1 MSNNKSNVYNTK
13 LFKRLLTY
21 VRSYNRIF
29 ITSIFSVIGL
39 SVFGALR
46 PVILE
51 KIVDENLTQYS
62 YDFFAQYIL
71 IMILLLV
78 LEVFSN
84 YSFIY
89 NAGLLG
95 QSVVKDIRVKLFNH
109 IQNFKMKYYDKSSVG
124 ILITRTVT
132 DMERIADI
140 FGQGLFMILSDIL
153 KMLIVAIVMISMNRE
168 LSLIVFISLPFI
180 LLATKIFQKYMKS
193 AFDEVRNEVANLN
206 SFVQER
212 VTGINVLQLFAR
224 EKVESEKFKQ
234 INERHKKAWLK
245 TVWYNSI
252 FFPVAEIFSSL
263 TLGLVVW
270 YGGMNTVLEN
280 TASLGELTAF
290 IMMIPMLF
298 RPLYQ
303 IANKFN
309 TLLMGMVA
317 AERVF
322 KILDTES
329 SINDDGKKTATKIKG
344 KIRYENIN
352 FSYNETEKVIENF
365 NLEIKAGTTNA
376 IVGATGSGKSTIIKL
391 LNRFYNLNN
400 GAIYIDDIN
409 IEEYKVSS
417 LRKNIGFVSQDVHL
431 FSDTILNNITLKN
444 TDIPFLRVK
453 NAAKEIEIDE
463 FISSLPEGYN
473 YNVRERGAGISTGQ
487 RQLISFLRAY
497 LKDPQILVL
506 DEATSSIDTDS
517 ELLIQNAI
525 EKITKNRTS
534 IIIAHRLSTIMKADN
549 IIVMDKGKIVEQG
562 THSGLITNKDGF
574 YKKLYDAQLK
584 KEGSLIID

>member
-1 MSNNKSNVYNTK
+1 MSKKVNIYNIS
-13 LFKRLLTY
+13 LFNRLLGY
-21 VRSYNRIF
+21 VKSYKDIF
-29 ITSIFSVIGL
+29 IISIFSVFGL
-39 SVFGALR
+39 SIFGALR
-46 PVILE
+46 PVVLE

-62 YDFFAQYIL
+62 FDFFFQYVL
-71 IMILLLV
+71 IMVLLLIFEV
-78 LEVFSN
+78 LSN
-84 YSFIY
+84 YSFIF

-109 IQNFKMKYYDKSSVG
+109 IQAFKMKYYDKSSVG
-124 ILITRTVT
+124 ILITRAVT

-140 FGQGLFMILSDIL
+140 FGQGLFMILSDLL
-153 KMLIVAIVMISMNRE
+153 KMLIVALVMITMNWE

-180 LLATKIFQKYMKS
+180 LLATKIFQKYMKL

-212 VTGINVLQLFAR
+212 VTGINILQLFAR
-224 EKVESEKFKQ
+224 EKIEFEKFKK
-234 INERHKKAWLK
+234 INERHKNAWLK

-270 YGGMNTVLEN
+270 YGGMNTILDN

-298 RPLYQ
+298 RPLNQ

-322 KILDTES
+322 NILDTES
-329 SINDDGKKTATKIKG
+329 SIQDNGLETADNIKG
-344 KIRYENIN
+344 KISYKNVD
-352 FSYNETEKVIENF
+352 FSYNPEEKVIKNF
-365 NLEIKAGTTNA
+365 NLEIQPGSTNA

-391 LNRFYNLNN
+391 LNRFYDLDQ
-400 GAIYIDDIN
+400 GEIYIDDVN
-409 IEEYKVSS
+409 VNEYSISS

-444 TDIPFLRVK
+444 NKIPFLRVK
-453 NAAKEIEIDE
+453 DAAKEIEIDD

-473 YNVRERGAGISTGQ
+473 YNVRERGISLSTGQ

-497 LKDPQILVL
+497 IKNPQILVL

-525 EKITKNRTS
+525 DQITKNRTS

-549 IIVMDKGKIVEQG
+549 IIVMDKGKIVESG
-562 THSGLITNKDGF
+562 THRELVINEDGH

-584 KEGSLIID
+584 KEAVLIKN

>member
-1 MSNNKSNVYNTK
+1 MSSKTNVYNFK
-13 LFKRLLTY
+13 LFKRLLNY
-21 VRSYNRIF
+21 IKSYRYIF
-29 ITSIFSVIGL
+29 IISIISVFGL
-39 SVFGALR
+39 SIFGALR

-51 KIVDENLTQYS
+51 KIVDENLTAS
-62 YDFFAQYIL
+62 NYDFFLEYII
-71 IMILLLV
+71 IMVTLLV
-78 LEVFSN
+78 LEVASN
-84 YSFIY
+84 YSFIF

-95 QSVVKDIRVKLFNH
+95 QSVVKDIRVKLFDH
-109 IQNFKMKYYDKSSVG
+109 IQDFKMKYYDKSSVG

-140 FGQGLFMILSDIL
+140 FGQGLFMIISDIL
-153 KMLIVAIVMISMNRE
+153 KMLIVAIVMIYMNWE

-180 LLATKIFQKYMKS
+180 LLATKIFQKYMKL

-212 VTGINVLQLFAR
+212 VTGMNVLQLFAR
-224 EKVESEKFKQ
+224 EKIELEKFKQ

-270 YGGMNTVLEN
+270 YGGMNTILDN
-280 TASLGELTAF
+280 TASIGELTAF

-298 RPLYQ
+298 RPLNQ

-322 KILDTES
+322 NILDTDS
-329 SINDDGKKTATKIKG
+329 LILDRGSKNADRINGKIK
-344 KIRYENIN
+344 YENVN
-352 FSYNETEKVIENF
+352 FSYNQGEKIIEDLNV
-365 NLEIKAGTTNA
+365 EINPGSKNA

-391 LNRFYNLNN
+391 LNRFYELDS
-400 GAIYIDDIN
+400 GTIYIDNIN
-409 IEEYKVSS
+409 IKDYSISS
-417 LRKNIGFVSQDVHL
+417 LRRNIAFVSQDVHL
-431 FSDTILNNITLKN
+431 FSDTILNNITLQN
-444 TDIPFLRVK
+444 NNISFLRVK
-453 NAAKEIEIDE
+453 DAAKDIEIDD
-463 FISSLPEGYN
+463 FISSLPNGYN
-473 YNVRERGAGISTGQ
+473 YNVKERGVGLSTGQ

-497 LKDPQILVL
+497 IKNPQILVL

-517 ELLIQNAI
+517 ELLIQKAI
-525 EKITKNRTS
+525 EKITENRTS

-549 IIVMDKGKIVEQG
+549 IIVMDGGKIVETG
-562 THSGLITNKDGF
+562 THDNLLKNINGH
-574 YKKLYDAQLK
+574 YQKLYQAQLK
-584 KEGSLIID
+584 KESKYILN

>member
-1 MSNNKSNVYNTK
+1 MSNKSNVYNIE
-13 LFKRLLTY
+13 LFKRLLAY
-21 VRSYNRIF
+21 VRFYNKIF
-29 ITSIFSVIGL
+29 IISISSVFGL

-46 PVILE
+46 PVVLE
-51 KIVDENLTQYS
+51 KIVDENLTQYN
-62 YDFFAQYIL
+62 YDFFPQYIL
-71 IMILLLV
+71 IMVLLLI
-78 LEVFSN
+78 LEVFCN

-153 KMLIVAIVMISMNRE
+153 KMLIVAIVMINMNWE

-224 EKVESEKFKQ
+224 EKVEYEKFKK

-329 SINDDGKKTATKIKG
+329 SINDIGIKIADSIKG
-344 KIRYENIN
+344 KIIYKNVY
-352 FSYNETEKVIENF
+352 FSYNKSEKVIENF
-365 NLEIKAGTTNA
+365 NLEIHAGTTNA

-391 LNRFYNLNN
+391 LNRFYNLDK
-400 GAIYIDDIN
+400 GSIYIDDIN
-409 IEEYKVSS
+409 IDEYKISS

-444 TDIPFLRVK
+444 IDIPFLRVK
-453 NAAKEIEIDE
+453 NAAKEIQIDE
-463 FISSLPEGYN
+463 FISGLPEGYN

-497 LKDPQILVL
+497 IKDPQILVL

-562 THSGLITNKDGF
+562 THSSLIVNKDGF

-584 KEGSLIID
+584 KEGSLITS

>member
-1 MSNNKSNVYNTK
+1 MSSKTKVYNFK
-13 LFKRLLTY
+13 LFKRLLNY
-21 VRSYNRIF
+21 IKSYRQIF
-29 ITSIFSVIGL
+29 VISIISVFGL

-46 PVILE
+46 PVVLE
-51 KIVDENLTQYS
+51 KIVDENLTS
-62 YDFFAQYIL
+62 SNYDFFLEYIIL
-71 IMILLLV
+71 MITLLV
-78 LEVFSN
+78 LEVVSN
-84 YSFIY
+84 YSFIF

-95 QSVVKDIRVKLFNH
+95 QSVVKDIRVKLFDH
-109 IQNFKMKYYDKSSVG
+109 IQDFKMKYYDKSSVG

-140 FGQGLFMILSDIL
+140 FGQGLFMIISDIL
-153 KMLIVAIVMISMNRE
+153 KMLIVAIVMIYMNWE
-168 LSLIVFISLPFI
+168 LSLIVFLSLPFI
-180 LLATKIFQKYMKS
+180 LLATKIFQKYMKL

-212 VTGINVLQLFAR
+212 VTGMNVLQLFAR
-224 EKVESEKFKQ
+224 EKIELEKFKK

-270 YGGMNTVLEN
+270 YGGMNTVLDN
-280 TASLGELTAF
+280 TASIGQLTAF

-298 RPLYQ
+298 RPLNQ

-322 KILDTES
+322 NILDTDSLIQDRGTKNADTIE
-329 SINDDGKKTATKIKG
+329 GKIK
-344 KIRYENIN
+344 YENVN
-352 FSYNETEKVIENF
+352 FSYNKREKIIEDLT
-365 NLEIKAGTTNA
+365 LEINPGSKNA

-391 LNRFYNLNN
+391 LNRFYELDS
-400 GAIYIDDIN
+400 GSIYIDNIN
-409 IEEYKVSS
+409 IRDYSISS
-417 LRKNIGFVSQDVHL
+417 LRRNIAFVSQDVHL
-431 FSDTILNNITLKN
+431 FSDTILNNITLQN
-444 TDIPFLRVK
+444 NNISFLRVK
-453 NAAKEIEIDE
+453 DAAKDIKIDD
-463 FISSLPEGYN
+463 FISSLPNGYN
-473 YNVRERGAGISTGQ
+473 YNVKERGVGLSTGQ

-497 LKDPQILVL
+497 IKNPQILVL

-549 IIVMDKGKIVEQG
+549 IIVMDRGKIVETG
-562 THSGLITNKDGF
+562 THEDLLKNINGR
-574 YKKLYDAQLK
+574 YQKLYEAQLR
-584 KEGSLIID
+584 KENNYILD

>member
-1 MSNNKSNVYNTK
+1 MSSKTNVYNFK
-13 LFKRLLTY
+13 LFKRLLNY
-21 VRSYNRIF
+21 IKSYRYIF
-29 ITSIFSVIGL
+29 IISIISVFGL
-39 SVFGALR
+39 SIFGALR

-51 KIVDENLTQYS
+51 KIVDENLTAS
-62 YDFFAQYIL
+62 NYDFFLEYII
-71 IMILLLV
+71 IMVTLLV
-78 LEVFSN
+78 LEVASN
-84 YSFIY
+84 YSFIF

-95 QSVVKDIRVKLFNH
+95 QSVVKDIRVKLFDH
-109 IQNFKMKYYDKSSVG
+109 IQDFKMKYYDKSSVG

-140 FGQGLFMILSDIL
+140 FGQGLFMIISDIL
-153 KMLIVAIVMISMNRE
+153 KMLIVAIVMIYMNWE

-180 LLATKIFQKYMKS
+180 LLATKIFQKYMKL

-212 VTGINVLQLFAR
+212 VTGMNVLQLFAR
-224 EKVESEKFKQ
+224 EKIELEKFKQ

-270 YGGMNTVLEN
+270 YGGMNTILDN
-280 TASLGELTAF
+280 TASIGELTAF

-298 RPLYQ
+298 RPLNQ

-322 KILDTES
+322 NILDTDS
-329 SINDDGKKTATKIKG
+329 LILDRGSKNADRINGKIK
-344 KIRYENIN
+344 YENVN
-352 FSYNETEKVIENF
+352 FSYNQGEKIIEDLNV
-365 NLEIKAGTTNA
+365 EINPGSKNA

-391 LNRFYNLNN
+391 LNRFYELDS
-400 GAIYIDDIN
+400 GSIYIDNIN
-409 IEEYKVSS
+409 IKDYSISS
-417 LRKNIGFVSQDVHL
+417 LRRNIAFVSQDVHL
-431 FSDTILNNITLKN
+431 FSDTILNNITLQN
-444 TDIPFLRVK
+444 NNISFLRVK
-453 NAAKEIEIDE
+453 DAAKDIEIDD
-463 FISSLPEGYN
+463 FISSLPNGYN
-473 YNVRERGAGISTGQ
+473 YNVKERGVGLSTGQ

-497 LKDPQILVL
+497 IKNPQILVL

-517 ELLIQNAI
+517 ELLIQKAI
-525 EKITKNRTS
+525 EKITENRTS

-549 IIVMDKGKIVEQG
+549 IIVMDGGKIVETG
-562 THSGLITNKDGF
+562 THDDLLKNINGH
-574 YKKLYDAQLK
+574 YQKLYQAQLK
-584 KEGSLIID
+584 KENKYILN

>member
-1 MSNNKSNVYNTK
+1 MSSKTKVYNFK
-13 LFKRLLTY
+13 LFKRLLKY
-21 VRSYNRIF
+21 IKSYRYIF
-29 ITSIFSVIGL
+29 VISIISVFGL

-46 PVILE
+46 PVVLE
-51 KIVDENLTQYS
+51 KIVDENLTAS
-62 YDFFAQYIL
+62 NYDFFLEYI
-71 IMILLLV
+71 ILMVALLV
-78 LEVFSN
+78 LEVASN
-84 YSFIY
+84 YSFIF

-95 QSVVKDIRVKLFNH
+95 QSVVKDIRVKLFDH
-109 IQNFKMKYYDKSSVG
+109 IQDFKMKYYDKSSVG

-140 FGQGLFMILSDIL
+140 FGQGLFMIISDIL
-153 KMLIVAIVMISMNRE
+153 KMLIVAIVMIYMNWE
-168 LSLIVFISLPFI
+168 LSLIVFLSLPFI
-180 LLATKIFQKYMKS
+180 LLATKIFQKYMKL

-212 VTGINVLQLFAR
+212 VTGMNVLQLFAR
-224 EKVESEKFKQ
+224 EKIELEKFKQ

-270 YGGMNTVLEN
+270 YGGMNTILDN
-280 TASLGELTAF
+280 TASIGELTAF

-298 RPLYQ
+298 RPLNQ

-322 KILDTES
+322 NILDTDS
-329 SINDDGKKTATKIKG
+329 VIQDRGSKNADIIDGKIK
-344 KIRYENIN
+344 YENVN
-352 FSYNETEKVIENF
+352 FSYNEGEKIIEDL
-365 NLEIKAGTTNA
+365 NLEINPGSKNA

-391 LNRFYNLNN
+391 LNRFYELDS
-400 GAIYIDDIN
+400 GSIYIDNIN
-409 IEEYKVSS
+409 IKDYSISS
-417 LRKNIGFVSQDVHL
+417 LRRNIAFVSQDVHL
-431 FSDTILNNITLKN
+431 FSDTILNNITLQN
-444 TDIPFLRVK
+444 NNISFLRVK
-453 NAAKEIEIDE
+453 DAAKEIEIDD
-463 FISSLPEGYN
+463 FISSLPNGYN
-473 YNVRERGAGISTGQ
+473 YNVKERGVGLSTGQ

-497 LKDPQILVL
+497 IKNPQILVL

-517 ELLIQNAI
+517 ELLIQKAI

-534 IIIAHRLSTIMKADN
+534 IIIAHRLSTIIKADN
-549 IIVMDKGKIVEQG
+549 IIVMDGGKIVETG
-562 THSGLITNKDGF
+562 THDDLLKNINGH
-574 YKKLYDAQLK
+574 YQKLYQAQLK
-584 KEGSLIID
+584 KENEYILI

>member
-1 MSNNKSNVYNTK
+1 MSNKTNVYNIE

-21 VRSYNRIF
+21 VRFYNKIF
-29 ITSIFSVIGL
+29 IISIFSVFGL

-46 PVILE
+46 PVVLE
-51 KIVDENLTQYS
+51 KIVDENLTQYN
-62 YDFFAQYIL
+62 YDFFLQYIL
-71 IMILLLV
+71 IMVLLLI
-78 LEVFSN
+78 LEVLCN

-153 KMLIVAIVMISMNRE
+153 KMLIVSIVMINMNWE

-224 EKVESEKFKQ
+224 EKVEYEKFKK

-329 SINDDGKKTATKIKG
+329 SINDIGVKIADGIKG
-344 KIRYENIN
+344 EIRYKNVC
-352 FSYNETEKVIENF
+352 FSYNKSEKVIENF
-365 NLEIKAGTTNA
+365 NLEIQAGTTNA

-391 LNRFYNLNN
+391 LNRFYNLDKGN
-400 GAIYIDDIN
+400 IYIDDIN
-409 IEEYKVSS
+409 IEEYKISS
-417 LRKNIGFVSQDVHL
+417 LRKNIAFVSQDVHL

-444 TDIPFLRVK
+444 MDIPFLRVK
-453 NAAKEIEIDE
+453 NAAKEIQIDG
-463 FISSLPEGYN
+463 FISALPEGYN

-497 LKDPQILVL
+497 IKDPQILIL

-549 IIVMDKGKIVEQG
+549 IIVMDKGKIIEQG
-562 THSGLITNKDGF
+562 THSSLIVNKDGF

-584 KEGSLIID
+584 KEGSLITN

>member
-1 MSNNKSNVYNTK
+1 MESKTNVYNFK
-13 LFKRLLTY
+13 LFKRLLAY
-21 VRSYNRIF
+21 VKSYRSVF
-29 ITSIFSVIGL
+29 VFSVISVFGL
-39 SVFGALR
+39 SIFGALR

-51 KIVDENLTQYS
+51 KIVDENLTAS
-62 YDFFAQYIL
+62 NYDFFAEYII
-71 IMILLLV
+71 IMISLLV
-78 LEVFSN
+78 FEVISN
-84 YSFIY
+84 YSFIF
-89 NAGLLG
+89 NTGMLG
-95 QSVVKDIRVKLFNH
+95 QSVVKDIRVQLFNH
-109 IQNFKMKYYDKSSVG
+109 IQHFKMKYYDQSSVG

-153 KMLIVAIVMISMNRE
+153 KMLIVAFVMIYMNWE

-180 LLATKIFQKYMKS
+180 LLATKIFQKYMKL

-212 VTGINVLQLFAR
+212 VTGMNVLQLFAR
-224 EKVESEKFKQ
+224 EKLEYNKFKK

-270 YGGMNTVLEN
+270 YGGMNTVLDN
-280 TASLGELTAF
+280 TASIGQLTAF

-298 RPLYQ
+298 RPLNQ

-329 SINDDGKKTATKIKG
+329 SIQDLGSKSADNIKG
-344 KIRYENIN
+344 KIRYENVN
-352 FSYNETEKVIENF
+352 FSYKKGEQVIDDF
-365 NLEIKAGTTNA
+365 DIEIKSGSTNA

-391 LNRFYNLNN
+391 LNRFYDLDD
-400 GAIYIDDIN
+400 GFIYIDDIK
-409 IEEYKVSS
+409 IEDYSISS
-417 LRKNIGFVSQDVHL
+417 LRRNIGFVSQDVHL
-431 FSDTILNNITLKN
+431 FSDSILNNITLKN
-444 TDIPFLRVK
+444 TNVSFLRVK
-453 NAAKEIEIDE
+453 EAAKEIELDD
-463 FISSLPEGYN
+463 FISSLPDGYN
-473 YNVRERGAGISTGQ
+473 YNVRERGVSLSTGQ

-497 LKDPQILVL
+497 IKNPQILVL

-517 ELLIQNAI
+517 ELLIQKAI
-525 EKITKNRTS
+525 DKITKNRTS

-549 IIVMDKGKIVEQG
+549 IIVMDKGQIVEVG
-562 THSGLITNKDGF
+562 KHDELLKNKKGF
-574 YKKLYDAQLK
+574 YNKLYEAQLK
-584 KEGSLIID
+584 KEIIEFA

>member
-1 MSNNKSNVYNTK
+1 MTNKTKVYNIE
-13 LFKRLLTY
+13 LFKRLLEY
-21 VRSYNRIF
+21 VKSYNNIF
-29 ITSIFSVIGL
+29 IVSVFSVVGL

-46 PVILE
+46 PVVLK
-51 KIVDENLTQYS
+51 KIVDENLTQSS
-62 YDFFAQYIL
+62 YDFFLEYIL
-71 IMILLLV
+71 LMALLLV
-78 LEVFSN
+78 MEVLSN

-89 NAGLLG
+89 NAGFLG

-109 IQNFKMKYYDKSSVG
+109 IQKFKMKYYDKSSVG
-124 ILITRTVT
+124 ILITRAVT

-153 KMLIVAIVMISMNRE
+153 KMLIVAIVMITMNWE
-168 LSLIVFISLPFI
+168 LSIIVFISLPFI
-180 LLATKIFQKYMKS
+180 LLATKVFQKYMKL

-212 VTGINVLQLFAR
+212 VTGINILQLFAR
-224 EKVESEKFKQ
+224 EKVEYEKFKL

-270 YGGMNTVLEN
+270 YGGMNTVLDN

-298 RPLYQ
+298 RPLNQ

-329 SINDDGKKTATKIKG
+329 KIKDNGLKIADNIMG
-344 KIRYENIN
+344 KIKYENVH
-352 FSYNETEKVIENF
+352 FSYNSSEKVIEDF

-391 LNRFYNLNN
+391 LNRFYEINE
-400 GAIYIDDIN
+400 GEIYIDDIN
-409 IEEYKVSS
+409 IKNYKISS

-431 FSDTILNNITLKN
+431 FSDSILNNITLKN
-444 TDIPFLRVK
+444 SKIPFLRVK
-453 NAAKEIEIDE
+453 NAAKEIQIDD

-473 YNVRERGAGISTGQ
+473 YNVRERGVGISTGQ
-487 RQLISFLRAY
+487 RQLISFLRAFI
-497 LKDPQILVL
+497 KNPQILVL

-525 EKITKNRTS
+525 EKITKDRTS
-534 IIIAHRLSTIMKADN
+534 IIIAHRLSTIIKADN
-549 IIVMDKGKIVEQG
+549 IIVMDKGKIVECG
-562 THSGLITNKDGF
+562 KHSDLIIDKNGY

-584 KEGSLIID
+584 KERSALVN

>member
-1 MSNNKSNVYNTK
+1 MSSKTKVYNFK
-13 LFKRLLTY
+13 LFKRLLNY
-21 VRSYNRIF
+21 IKSYRYIF
-29 ITSIFSVIGL
+29 VISIISVFGL

-46 PVILE
+46 PVVLE
-51 KIVDENLTQYS
+51 KIVDENLTS
-62 YDFFAQYIL
+62 SNYDFFLEYIIL
-71 IMILLLV
+71 MIILLV
-78 LEVFSN
+78 LEVISN
-84 YSFIY
+84 YSFIF

-95 QSVVKDIRVKLFNH
+95 QSVVKDIRVKLFDH
-109 IQNFKMKYYDKSSVG
+109 IQDFKMKYYDKSSVG

-140 FGQGLFMILSDIL
+140 FGQGLFMIISDVL
-153 KMLIVAIVMISMNRE
+153 KMLIVAIVMIYMNWE
-168 LSLIVFISLPFI
+168 LSLIVFLSLPFI
-180 LLATKIFQKYMKS
+180 LLATKIFQKYMKL

-212 VTGINVLQLFAR
+212 VTGMNVLQLFAR
-224 EKVESEKFKQ
+224 EKIELEKFKK

-270 YGGMNTVLEN
+270 YGGMNTVLDN
-280 TASLGELTAF
+280 TASIGQLTAF

-298 RPLYQ
+298 RPLNQ

-322 KILDTES
+322 NILDTDSLIQDRGTKNADTIE
-329 SINDDGKKTATKIKG
+329 GKIK
-344 KIRYENIN
+344 YENVN
-352 FSYNETEKVIENF
+352 FSYNKREKIIEDLT
-365 NLEIKAGTTNA
+365 LEINPGSKNA

-391 LNRFYNLNN
+391 LNRFYELDS
-400 GAIYIDDIN
+400 GSIYIDNIN
-409 IEEYKVSS
+409 IRDYSISS
-417 LRKNIGFVSQDVHL
+417 LRRNIAFVSQDVHL
-431 FSDTILNNITLKN
+431 FSDTILNNITLQN
-444 TDIPFLRVK
+444 NNISFLRVK
-453 NAAKEIEIDE
+453 DAAKDIQIDD
-463 FISSLPEGYN
+463 FISSLPNGYN
-473 YNVRERGAGISTGQ
+473 YDVKERGVGLSTGQ

-497 LKDPQILVL
+497 IKNPQILVL

-549 IIVMDKGKIVEQG
+549 IIVMDRGKIVETG
-562 THSGLITNKDGF
+562 THEDLLKNINGR
-574 YKKLYDAQLK
+574 YQKLYKAQLR
-584 KEGSLIID
+584 KENNYILD

>member
-1 MSNNKSNVYNTK
+1 MKSKTNVYNFK
-13 LFKRLLTY
+13 LFKRLLAY
-21 VRSYNRIF
+21 VKSYRSVF
-29 ITSIFSVIGL
+29 VFSVISVFGL
-39 SVFGALR
+39 SIFGALR

-51 KIVDENLTQYS
+51 KIVDENLTAS
-62 YDFFAQYIL
+62 NYDFFAEYII
-71 IMILLLV
+71 IMISLLV
-78 LEVFSN
+78 FEVISN
-84 YSFIY
+84 YSFIF
-89 NAGLLG
+89 NTGMLG
-95 QSVVKDIRVKLFNH
+95 QSVVKDIRVQLFNH
-109 IQNFKMKYYDKSSVG
+109 IQHFKMKYYDQSSVG

-153 KMLIVAIVMISMNRE
+153 KMLIVAFVMIYMNWE

-180 LLATKIFQKYMKS
+180 LLATKIFQKYMKL

-212 VTGINVLQLFAR
+212 VTGMNVLQLFAR
-224 EKVESEKFKQ
+224 EKLEYNKFKK

-270 YGGMNTVLEN
+270 YGGMNTVLDN
-280 TASLGELTAF
+280 TASIGQLTAF

-298 RPLYQ
+298 RPLNQ

-322 KILDTES
+322 KILDTDS
-329 SINDDGKKTATKIKG
+329 SIEDLGSKSADNIKG
-344 KIRYENIN
+344 KIRYESVN
-352 FSYNETEKVIENF
+352 FSYKKGEQVIDDF
-365 NLEIKAGTTNA
+365 DIEIKSGSTNA

-391 LNRFYNLNN
+391 LNRFYDLDD
-400 GAIYIDDIN
+400 GFIYIDDIK
-409 IEEYKVSS
+409 IEDYSISS
-417 LRKNIGFVSQDVHL
+417 LRRNIGFVSQDVHL
-431 FSDTILNNITLKN
+431 FSDSILNNITLKN
-444 TDIPFLRVK
+444 TNVSFLRVK
-453 NAAKEIEIDE
+453 EAAKEIELDD
-463 FISSLPEGYN
+463 FISSLPDGYN
-473 YNVRERGAGISTGQ
+473 YNVRERGVSLSTGQ

-497 LKDPQILVL
+497 IKNPQILVL

-517 ELLIQNAI
+517 ELLIQKAI
-525 EKITKNRTS
+525 DKITKNRTS

-549 IIVMDKGKIVEQG
+549 IIVMDKGQIVEVG
-562 THSGLITNKDGF
+562 KHDELLKNKKGF
-574 YKKLYDAQLK
+574 YNKLYEAQLK
-584 KEGSLIID
+584 KEIIEFA

>member
-1 MSNNKSNVYNTK
+1 MTNKTKVYNIE
-13 LFKRLLTY
+13 LFKRLLEY
-21 VRSYNRIF
+21 VKSYNNIF
-29 ITSIFSVIGL
+29 IVSVFSVVGL

-46 PVILE
+46 PVVLK
-51 KIVDENLTQYS
+51 KIVDENLTQSS
-62 YDFFAQYIL
+62 YDFFLEYIL
-71 IMILLLV
+71 LMALLLV
-78 LEVFSN
+78 MEVLSN

-89 NAGLLG
+89 NAGFLG

-109 IQNFKMKYYDKSSVG
+109 IQKFKMKYYDKSSVG
-124 ILITRTVT
+124 ILITRAVT

-153 KMLIVAIVMISMNRE
+153 KMLIVAIVMITMNWE
-168 LSLIVFISLPFI
+168 LSIIVFISLPFI
-180 LLATKIFQKYMKS
+180 LLATKVFQKYMKL

-212 VTGINVLQLFAR
+212 VTGINILQLFAR
-224 EKVESEKFKQ
+224 EKVEYEKFKL

-270 YGGMNTVLEN
+270 YGGMNTVLDN

-298 RPLYQ
+298 RPLNQ

-329 SINDDGKKTATKIKG
+329 KIKDNGLKIADNIMG
-344 KIRYENIN
+344 KIKYQNVH
-352 FSYNETEKVIENF
+352 FSYNSSEKVIEGF

-391 LNRFYNLNN
+391 LNRFYEINE
-400 GAIYIDDIN
+400 GEIYIDDIN
-409 IEEYKVSS
+409 IKNYKISS

-431 FSDTILNNITLKN
+431 FSDSILNNITLKN
-444 TDIPFLRVK
+444 SKIPFLRVK
-453 NAAKEIEIDE
+453 NAAKEIQIDD

-473 YNVRERGAGISTGQ
+473 YNVRERGVGISTGQ
-487 RQLISFLRAY
+487 RQLISFLRAFI
-497 LKDPQILVL
+497 KNPQILVL

-525 EKITKNRTS
+525 EKITKDRTS

-549 IIVMDKGKIVEQG
+549 IIVMDKGKIVECG
-562 THSGLITNKDGF
+562 KHSDLIIDKNGY

-584 KEGSLIID
+584 KERSTLVN

>member
-1 MSNNKSNVYNTK
+1 MSSKTKVYNFK
-13 LFKRLLTY
+13 LFKRLLNY
-21 VRSYNRIF
+21 IKSYRYIF
-29 ITSIFSVIGL
+29 VISIISVFGL

-46 PVILE
+46 PVVLE
-51 KIVDENLTQYS
+51 KIVDENLTS
-62 YDFFAQYIL
+62 SNYDFFLEYIIL
-71 IMILLLV
+71 MITLLV
-78 LEVFSN
+78 LEVLSN
-84 YSFIY
+84 YSFIF

-95 QSVVKDIRVKLFNH
+95 QSVVKDIRVKLFDH
-109 IQNFKMKYYDKSSVG
+109 IQDFKMKYYDKSSVG

-140 FGQGLFMILSDIL
+140 FGQGLFMIISDIL
-153 KMLIVAIVMISMNRE
+153 KMLIVAIVMIYMNWE
-168 LSLIVFISLPFI
+168 LSLIVFFSLPFI
-180 LLATKIFQKYMKS
+180 LLATKIFQKYMKL

-212 VTGINVLQLFAR
+212 VTGMNVLQLFAR
-224 EKVESEKFKQ
+224 EKIELEKFKK

-270 YGGMNTVLEN
+270 YGGMNTVLDN
-280 TASLGELTAF
+280 TASIGQLTAF

-298 RPLYQ
+298 RPLNQ

-322 KILDTES
+322 NILDTDSLIQDRGTKNADTIE
-329 SINDDGKKTATKIKG
+329 GKIK
-344 KIRYENIN
+344 YENVN
-352 FSYNETEKVIENF
+352 FSYNKREKIIEDLS
-365 NLEIKAGTTNA
+365 LEINPGSKNA

-391 LNRFYNLNN
+391 LNRFYELDS
-400 GAIYIDDIN
+400 GSIYIDNIN
-409 IEEYKVSS
+409 IRDYSISS
-417 LRKNIGFVSQDVHL
+417 LRRNIAFVSQDVHL
-431 FSDTILNNITLKN
+431 FSDTILNNITLQN
-444 TDIPFLRVK
+444 NNISFLRVK
-453 NAAKEIEIDE
+453 DAAKDIKIDD
-463 FISSLPEGYN
+463 FISSLPNGYN
-473 YNVRERGAGISTGQ
+473 YNVKERGVGLSTGQ

-497 LKDPQILVL
+497 IKNPQILVL

-549 IIVMDKGKIVEQG
+549 IIVMDRGKIVETG
-562 THSGLITNKDGF
+562 THEDLLKNINGR
-574 YKKLYDAQLK
+574 YQKLYKAQLR
-584 KEGSLIID
+584 KENNYILD

>member
-1 MSNNKSNVYNTK
+1 MTNKTKVYNIE
-13 LFKRLLTY
+13 LFKRLLEY
-21 VRSYNRIF
+21 VKSYNNIF
-29 ITSIFSVIGL
+29 IVSVFSVVGL

-46 PVILE
+46 PVVLK
-51 KIVDENLTQYS
+51 KIVDENLTQSS
-62 YDFFAQYIL
+62 YDFFLEYIL
-71 IMILLLV
+71 LMALLLV
-78 LEVFSN
+78 MEVLSN

-89 NAGLLG
+89 NAGFLG

-109 IQNFKMKYYDKSSVG
+109 IQKFKMKYYDKSSVG
-124 ILITRTVT
+124 ILITRAVT

-153 KMLIVAIVMISMNRE
+153 KMLIVAIVMITMNWE
-168 LSLIVFISLPFI
+168 LSIIVFISLPFI
-180 LLATKIFQKYMKS
+180 LLATKVFQKYMKL

-212 VTGINVLQLFAR
+212 VTGINILQLFAR
-224 EKVESEKFKQ
+224 EKVEYEKFKL

-270 YGGMNTVLEN
+270 YGGMNTVLDN

-298 RPLYQ
+298 RPLNQ

-329 SINDDGKKTATKIKG
+329 KIKDNGLKTADNIMGKIK
-344 KIRYENIN
+344 YENVH
-352 FSYNETEKVIENF
+352 FSYNSSEKVIEDF

-391 LNRFYNLNN
+391 LNRFYEINE
-400 GAIYIDDIN
+400 GEIYIDDIN
-409 IEEYKVSS
+409 IKNYKISS

-431 FSDTILNNITLKN
+431 FSDSILNNITLKN
-444 TDIPFLRVK
+444 SKIPFLRVK
-453 NAAKEIEIDE
+453 NAAKEIQIDD

-473 YNVRERGAGISTGQ
+473 YNVRERGVGISTGQ
-487 RQLISFLRAY
+487 RQLISFLRAFI
-497 LKDPQILVL
+497 KNPQILVL

-525 EKITKNRTS
+525 EKITKDRTS

-549 IIVMDKGKIVEQG
+549 IIVMDKGKIVEIG
-562 THSGLITNKDGF
+562 KHSDLIIDKNGY

-584 KEGSLIID
+584 KERSTLVN

>member
-1 MSNNKSNVYNTK
+1 MSNKTNVYNIE

-21 VRSYNRIF
+21 VRFYNKIF
-29 ITSIFSVIGL
+29 IISIFSVFGL

-46 PVILE
+46 PVVLE
-51 KIVDENLTQYS
+51 KIVDENLTQYN
-62 YDFFAQYIL
+62 YDFFPQYIL
-71 IMILLLV
+71 IMVLLLI
-78 LEVFSN
+78 LEVFCN

-153 KMLIVAIVMISMNRE
+153 KMLIVSIVMINMNWE

-224 EKVESEKFKQ
+224 EKVEYEKFKK

-329 SINDDGKKTATKIKG
+329 SINDIGVKIADSIKG
-344 KIRYENIN
+344 EIRYKNVY
-352 FSYNETEKVIENF
+352 FSYNKSEKVIENF
-365 NLEIKAGTTNA
+365 NLEIQAGTTNA

-391 LNRFYNLNN
+391 LNRFYNLDK
-400 GAIYIDDIN
+400 GKIYIDDIN
-409 IEEYKVSS
+409 IEEYKISS

-444 TDIPFLRVK
+444 MDIPFLRVK
-453 NAAKEIEIDE
+453 NAAKEIQIDG
-463 FISSLPEGYN
+463 FISGLPEGYN

-497 LKDPQILVL
+497 IKDPQILIL

-562 THSGLITNKDGF
+562 THSSLIVNKEGF

-584 KEGSLIID
+584 KEGSLITN

>member
-1 MSNNKSNVYNTK
+1 MSSKTKVYNFK
-13 LFKRLLTY
+13 LFKRLLNY
-21 VRSYNRIF
+21 IKSYRYIF
-29 ITSIFSVIGL
+29 VISIISVFGL

-46 PVILE
+46 PVVLE
-51 KIVDENLTQYS
+51 KIVDENLTS
-62 YDFFAQYIL
+62 SNYDFFLEYIIL
-71 IMILLLV
+71 MITLLV
-78 LEVFSN
+78 LEVLSN
-84 YSFIY
+84 YSFIF

-95 QSVVKDIRVKLFNH
+95 QSVVKDIRVKLFDH
-109 IQNFKMKYYDKSSVG
+109 IQDFKMKYYDKSSVG

-140 FGQGLFMILSDIL
+140 FGQGLFMIISDIL
-153 KMLIVAIVMISMNRE
+153 KMLIVAIVMIYMNWE
-168 LSLIVFISLPFI
+168 LSLIVFFSLPFI
-180 LLATKIFQKYMKS
+180 LLATKIFQKYMKL

-212 VTGINVLQLFAR
+212 VTGMNVLQLFAR
-224 EKVESEKFKQ
+224 EKIELEKFKK

-270 YGGMNTVLEN
+270 YGGMNTVLDN
-280 TASLGELTAF
+280 TASIGQLTAF

-298 RPLYQ
+298 RPLNQ

-322 KILDTES
+322 NILDTDS
-329 SINDDGKKTATKIKG
+329 LIQDRGTKNADTIQGKIK
-344 KIRYENIN
+344 YENVN
-352 FSYNETEKVIENF
+352 FSYNKREKIIEDLS
-365 NLEIKAGTTNA
+365 LEINPGSKNA

-391 LNRFYNLNN
+391 LNRFYELDS
-400 GAIYIDDIN
+400 GSIYIDNIN
-409 IEEYKVSS
+409 ISDYSISS
-417 LRKNIGFVSQDVHL
+417 LRRNIAFVSQDVHL
-431 FSDTILNNITLKN
+431 FSDTILNNITLQDN
-444 TDIPFLRVK
+444 NISFLRVK
-453 NAAKEIEIDE
+453 DAAKDIKIDD
-463 FISSLPEGYN
+463 FISSLPNGYN
-473 YNVRERGAGISTGQ
+473 YNVKERGVGLSTGQ

-497 LKDPQILVL
+497 IKNPQILVL

-549 IIVMDKGKIVEQG
+549 IIVMDRGKIVETG
-562 THSGLITNKDGF
+562 THEDLLKNINGR
-574 YKKLYDAQLK
+574 YRKLYKAQLK
-584 KEGSLIID
+584 KENKYILD

>member
-1 MSNNKSNVYNTK
+1 MSKKVNIYNIG
-13 LFKRLLTY
+13 LFKRLLRY
-21 VRSYNRIF
+21 VKSYKHIF
-29 ITSIFSVIGL
+29 IISIFSVFGL
-39 SVFGALR
+39 SIFGALR

-62 YDFFAQYIL
+62 FDFFLQYIL
-71 IMILLLV
+71 LMVLLLV
-78 LEVFSN
+78 LEVISN
-84 YSFIY
+84 YSFIF

-109 IQNFKMKYYDKSSVG
+109 IQAFKMKYYDKSSIG

-153 KMLIVAIVMISMNRE
+153 KMLIVAIVMITMNWE

-180 LLATKIFQKYMKS
+180 LLATKVFQKYMKL

-212 VTGINVLQLFAR
+212 VTGISILQLFAR
-224 EKVESEKFKQ
+224 EKIEFEKFKK

-270 YGGMNTVLEN
+270 YGGMNTVLDN

-309 TLLMGMVA
+309 TLIMGMVA

-322 KILDTES
+322 NILDTQS
-329 SINDDGKKTATKIKG
+329 SIQDNGLKTADNIKG
-344 KIRYENIN
+344 KISYKNVD
-352 FSYNETEKVIENF
+352 FSYNPEEKVIKNF
-365 NLEIKAGTTNA
+365 NLEIQPGSTNA

-391 LNRFYNLNN
+391 LNRFYDLNQ
-400 GAIYIDDIN
+400 GEIYIDDVNVKQYSI
-409 IEEYKVSS
+409 SS

-444 TDIPFLRVK
+444 NKIPFLRVK
-453 NAAKEIEIDE
+453 DAAKEIEIDD

-473 YNVRERGAGISTGQ
+473 YNVRERGISLSTGQ

-497 LKDPQILVL
+497 IKNPQILVL

-525 EKITKNRTS
+525 DQITKNRTS

-549 IIVMDKGKIVEQG
+549 IIVMDKGKIVESG
-562 THSGLITNKDGF
+562 THRELVINEDGH

-584 KEGSLIID
+584 KEAVLIKN

>member
-1 MSNNKSNVYNTK
+1 MSSKTKVYNFK
-13 LFKRLLTY
+13 LFKRLLNY
-21 VRSYNRIF
+21 IKSYRQIF
-29 ITSIFSVIGL
+29 VISIISVFGL

-46 PVILE
+46 PVVLE
-51 KIVDENLTQYS
+51 KIVDENLTS
-62 YDFFAQYIL
+62 SNYDFFLEYIIL
-71 IMILLLV
+71 MIILLV
-78 LEVFSN
+78 LEVISN
-84 YSFIY
+84 YSFIF

-95 QSVVKDIRVKLFNH
+95 QSVVKDIRVKLFDH
-109 IQNFKMKYYDKSSVG
+109 IQDFKMKYYDKSSVG

-140 FGQGLFMILSDIL
+140 FGQGLFMIISDIL
-153 KMLIVAIVMISMNRE
+153 KMLIVAIVMIYMNWE
-168 LSLIVFISLPFI
+168 LSLIVFFSLPFI
-180 LLATKIFQKYMKS
+180 LLATKIFQKYMKL

-212 VTGINVLQLFAR
+212 VTGMNVLQLFAR
-224 EKVESEKFKQ
+224 EKIELEKFKK

-252 FFPVAEIFSSL
+252 FFPVADIFSSL

-270 YGGMNTVLEN
+270 YGGMNTVLDN
-280 TASLGELTAF
+280 TASIGQLTAF

-298 RPLYQ
+298 RPLNQ

-322 KILDTES
+322 NILDTDSLIQDRGTKNADTIE
-329 SINDDGKKTATKIKG
+329 GKIK
-344 KIRYENIN
+344 YENVN
-352 FSYNETEKVIENF
+352 FSYNKREKIIEDLT
-365 NLEIKAGTTNA
+365 LEINPGSKNA

-391 LNRFYNLNN
+391 LNRFYELDS
-400 GAIYIDDIN
+400 GSIYIDNIN
-409 IEEYKVSS
+409 IRDYSISS
-417 LRKNIGFVSQDVHL
+417 LRRNIAFVSQDVHL
-431 FSDTILNNITLKN
+431 FSDTILNNITLQN
-444 TDIPFLRVK
+444 NNISFLRVK
-453 NAAKEIEIDE
+453 DAAKDIKIDD
-463 FISSLPEGYN
+463 FISSLPNGYN
-473 YNVRERGAGISTGQ
+473 YDVKERGVGLSTGQ

-497 LKDPQILVL
+497 IKNPQILVL
-506 DEATSSIDTDS
+506 DEATSSIHTDS

-549 IIVMDKGKIVEQG
+549 IIVMDRGKIVETG
-562 THSGLITNKDGF
+562 THENLLKNINGR
-574 YKKLYDAQLK
+574 YQKLYKAQLR
-584 KEGSLIID
+584 KENKYILD

>member
-1 MSNNKSNVYNTK
+1 MSSKTKVYNFK
-13 LFKRLLTY
+13 LFKRLLKY
-21 VRSYNRIF
+21 IKSYRYIF
-29 ITSIFSVIGL
+29 VISIISVFGL

-51 KIVDENLTQYS
+51 KIVDENLTAS
-62 YDFFAQYIL
+62 NYDFFLEYI
-71 IMILLLV
+71 ILMVALLV
-78 LEVFSN
+78 LEVASN
-84 YSFIY
+84 YSFIF

-95 QSVVKDIRVKLFNH
+95 QSVVKDIRVKLFDH
-109 IQNFKMKYYDKSSVG
+109 IQDFKMKYYDKSSVG

-140 FGQGLFMILSDIL
+140 FGQGLFMIISDIL
-153 KMLIVAIVMISMNRE
+153 KMLIVAIVMIYMNWE
-168 LSLIVFISLPFI
+168 LSLIVFLSLPFI
-180 LLATKIFQKYMKS
+180 LLATKIFQKYMKL

-212 VTGINVLQLFAR
+212 VTGMNVLQLFAR
-224 EKVESEKFKQ
+224 EKIELEKFKQ

-270 YGGMNTVLEN
+270 YGGMNTIMDN
-280 TASLGELTAF
+280 TASIGELTAF

-298 RPLYQ
+298 RPLNQ

-322 KILDTES
+322 NILDTDS
-329 SINDDGKKTATKIKG
+329 LIQDRGSKNADTIDGKIK
-344 KIRYENIN
+344 YENVN
-352 FSYNETEKVIENF
+352 FSYNEGEKIIEDL
-365 NLEIKAGTTNA
+365 NLEINPGSKNA

-391 LNRFYNLNN
+391 LNRFYELDS
-400 GAIYIDDIN
+400 GSIYIDNIN
-409 IEEYKVSS
+409 IKDYSISS
-417 LRKNIGFVSQDVHL
+417 LRRNIAFVSQDVHL
-431 FSDTILNNITLKN
+431 FSDTILNNITLQN
-444 TDIPFLRVK
+444 NNISFLRVK
-453 NAAKEIEIDE
+453 DAAKEIEIDD
-463 FISSLPEGYN
+463 FISSLPNGYN
-473 YNVRERGAGISTGQ
+473 YNVKERGVGLSTGQ

-497 LKDPQILVL
+497 IKNPQILVL

-517 ELLIQNAI
+517 ELLIQKAI
-525 EKITKNRTS
+525 EKITENRTS
-534 IIIAHRLSTIMKADN
+534 VIIAHRLSTIMKADN
-549 IIVMDKGKIVEQG
+549 IIVMDGGKIVEAG
-562 THSGLITNKDGF
+562 THRDLLKNINGH
-574 YKKLYDAQLK
+574 YQKLYQAQLK
-584 KEGSLIID
+584 KENKYILN

>member
-1 MSNNKSNVYNTK
+1 MSSKTKVYNVK
-13 LFKRLLTY
+13 LFKRLLNY
-21 VRSYNRIF
+21 IKSYRLIF
-29 ITSIFSVIGL
+29 MISILSVFGL
-39 SVFGALR
+39 SIFGALR
-46 PVILE
+46 PVVLE
-51 KIVDENLTQYS
+51 RIVDENLTAS
-62 YDFFAQYIL
+62 NYDFFLEYII
-71 IMILLLV
+71 IMVSLLV
-78 LEVFSN
+78 LEVASN
-84 YSFIY
+84 YSFIF

-95 QSVVKDIRVKLFNH
+95 QSVVKDIRVKLFDH
-109 IQNFKMKYYDKSSVG
+109 IQAFKMKYYDKSSVG

-140 FGQGLFMILSDIL
+140 FGQGLFMIISDIL
-153 KMLIVAIVMISMNRE
+153 KMLIVAIVMIYMNWE

-180 LLATKIFQKYMKS
+180 LLATKIFQKYMKM

-212 VTGINVLQLFAR
+212 VTGMDVLQLFAR
-224 EKVESEKFKQ
+224 EKIELEKFKQ

-270 YGGMNTVLEN
+270 YGGMNTILDN
-280 TASLGELTAF
+280 SASIGELTAF

-298 RPLYQ
+298 RPLNQ

-322 KILDTES
+322 NVLDTDS
-329 SINDDGKKTATKIKG
+329 LIQDTGFKIADNIDGKIK
-344 KIRYENIN
+344 YENVN
-352 FSYNETEKVIENF
+352 FSYNQGEKVIDEL
-365 NLEIKAGTTNA
+365 NLEIEKGTINA

-391 LNRFYNLNN
+391 LNRFYELDS
-400 GAIYIDDIN
+400 GSIYIDNIN
-409 IEEYKVSS
+409 VRDYSISS

-431 FSDTILNNITLKN
+431 FSDTILNNITLQN
-444 TDIPFLRVK
+444 SDISFLRVK
-453 NAAKEIEIDE
+453 QAAKDIELDD
-463 FISSLPEGYN
+463 FISSLPNGYN
-473 YNVRERGAGISTGQ
+473 YNVRERGAGLSTGQ

-497 LKDPQILVL
+497 IKNPQILVL

-517 ELLIQNAI
+517 ELLIQKATK
-525 EKITKNRTS
+525 KITENRTS
-534 IIIAHRLSTIMKADN
+534 IIIAHRLSTIMKADK
-549 IIVMDKGKIVEQG
+549 IIVMSCGKIVESG
-562 THSGLITNKDGF
+562 THDQLLKKINGN
-574 YKKLYDAQLK
+574 YRKLYHAQLK
-584 KEGSLIID
+584 KENQKVLA

>member
-1 MSNNKSNVYNTK
+1 MTNKTKVYNIE
-13 LFKRLLTY
+13 LFKRLLEY
-21 VRSYNRIF
+21 VKSYNNIF
-29 ITSIFSVIGL
+29 IVSVFSVVGL

-46 PVILE
+46 PVVLK
-51 KIVDENLTQYS
+51 KIVDENLTQSS
-62 YDFFAQYIL
+62 YDFFLEYIL
-71 IMILLLV
+71 LMALLLV
-78 LEVFSN
+78 MEVLSN

-89 NAGLLG
+89 NAGFLG

-109 IQNFKMKYYDKSSVG
+109 IQKFKMKYYDKSSVG
-124 ILITRTVT
+124 ILITRAVT

-153 KMLIVAIVMISMNRE
+153 KMLIVAIVMITMNWE
-168 LSLIVFISLPFI
+168 LSIIVFISLPFI
-180 LLATKIFQKYMKS
+180 LLATKVFQKYMKL

-212 VTGINVLQLFAR
+212 VTGINILQLFAR
-224 EKVESEKFKQ
+224 EKVEYEKFKL

-270 YGGMNTVLEN
+270 YGGMNTVLDN

-298 RPLYQ
+298 RPLNQ

-329 SINDDGKKTATKIKG
+329 KIKDNGLKIADNIMG
-344 KIRYENIN
+344 KIKYQNVH
-352 FSYNETEKVIENF
+352 FSYNSSEKVIEGF

-391 LNRFYNLNN
+391 LNRFYEINK
-400 GAIYIDDIN
+400 GEIYIDDIN
-409 IEEYKVSS
+409 IKNYKISS

-431 FSDTILNNITLKN
+431 FSDSILNNITLKN
-444 TDIPFLRVK
+444 SKIPFLRVK
-453 NAAKEIEIDE
+453 NAAKEIQIDD

-473 YNVRERGAGISTGQ
+473 YNVRERGVGISTGQ
-487 RQLISFLRAY
+487 RQLISFLRAFI
-497 LKDPQILVL
+497 KNPQILVL

-525 EKITKNRTS
+525 EKITKDRTS

-549 IIVMDKGKIVEQG
+549 IIVMDKGKIVECG
-562 THSGLITNKDGF
+562 KHSDLIIDKNGY

-584 KEGSLIID
+584 KERSALVN

>member
-1 MSNNKSNVYNTK
+1 MTNKTKVYNIE
-13 LFKRLLTY
+13 LFKRLLEY
-21 VRSYNRIF
+21 VKSYNNIF
-29 ITSIFSVIGL
+29 IVSVFSVVGL

-46 PVILE
+46 PVVLK
-51 KIVDENLTQYS
+51 KIVDENLTQSS
-62 YDFFAQYIL
+62 YDFFLEYIL
-71 IMILLLV
+71 LMALLLV
-78 LEVFSN
+78 MEVLSN

-89 NAGLLG
+89 NAGFLG

-109 IQNFKMKYYDKSSVG
+109 IQKFKMKYYDKSSVG
-124 ILITRTVT
+124 ILITRAVT

-153 KMLIVAIVMISMNRE
+153 KMLIVAIVMITMNWE
-168 LSLIVFISLPFI
+168 LSIIVFISLPFI
-180 LLATKIFQKYMKS
+180 LLATKVFQKYMKL

-212 VTGINVLQLFAR
+212 VTGINILQLFAR
-224 EKVESEKFKQ
+224 EKVEYEKFKL

-270 YGGMNTVLEN
+270 YGGMNTVLDN

-298 RPLYQ
+298 RPLNQ

-329 SINDDGKKTATKIKG
+329 KIKDNGLKTADNIMGKIK
-344 KIRYENIN
+344 YENVH
-352 FSYNETEKVIENF
+352 FSYNSSEKVIEDF

-391 LNRFYNLNN
+391 LNRFYEINE
-400 GAIYIDDIN
+400 GEIYIDDIN
-409 IEEYKVSS
+409 IKNYKISS

-431 FSDTILNNITLKN
+431 FSDSILNNITLKN
-444 TDIPFLRVK
+444 SKIPFLRVK
-453 NAAKEIEIDE
+453 NAAKEIQIDD

-473 YNVRERGAGISTGQ
+473 YNVRERGVGISTGQ
-487 RQLISFLRAY
+487 RQLISFLRAFI
-497 LKDPQILVL
+497 KNPQILVL

-525 EKITKNRTS
+525 EKITKDRTS

-549 IIVMDKGKIVEQG
+549 IIVMDKGKIVECG
-562 THSGLITNKDGF
+562 KHSDLIIDKNGY

-584 KEGSLIID
+584 KERSTLVN